1 MQHGQRNGQHKHI
14 LFCRQRLRASVEP
27 VLCMA
32 LRKPDQRPVDFFSFS
47 PILAIYYS
55 GNRLMNTI
63 ERHQVIINRIKK
75 EGQVKV
81 LNLCKELK
89 VSSVTIRKDLKFL
102 EDKGL
107 LFRAHG
113 GAALHNPY
121 TIERPVDEKEK
132 IHLAEK
138 MRIGAAAAKL
148 LQPNDSI
155 LIASGTTVQ
164 AFARN
169 IQPKENLTVITSA
182 LNVALELIHHPEIE
196 IVQLG
201 GLLRKSSSSVTGPY
215 AENILTDFSCSK
227 LFLGV
232 DGIDLDFGLT
242 TANVMEAHL
251 NREMISASQ
260 KTIVLA
266 DSTKFGRR
274 GFGKICGFEDI
285 DEIIT
290 DRAISDYTGKT
301 LEEMGIKLTIV

>member
-1 MQHGQRNGQHKHI
+1 MGR
-14 LFCRQRLRASVEP
+14 FRQRKVGWGRIISKVGGSGFSVCAI
-27 VLCMA
+27 VLI
-32 LRKPDQRPVDFFSFS
+32 LQRHFD
-47 PILAIYYS
+47 
-55 GNRLMNTI
+55 MNTI
-63 ERHQVIINRIKK
+63 ERHQVIINKIKK

-81 LNLCKELK
+81 LNLCEELK
-89 VSSVTIRKDLKFL
+89 VSSVTVRKDLKFL

-113 GAALHNPY
+113 GATLDNPY
-121 TIERPVDEKEK
+121 TIDRPVNEKEK
-132 IHLAEK
+132 IFLSEK

-148 LQPNDSI
+148 LQPDDSI

-164 AFARN
+164 ALARN
-169 IQPKENLTVITSA
+169 IKPNRSLTVITSA

-196 IVQLG
+196 VVQLG

-215 AENILTDFSCSK
+215 AKNILADFSCSK

-232 DGIDLDFGLT
+232 DGIDLAFGLT

-251 NREMISASQ
+251 NREMIKVSQ

-274 GFGKICGFEDI
+274 GFGKICDFDDI

-290 DRAISDYTGKT
+290 DKGVSDYTAKT
-301 LEEMGIKLTIV
+301 LEEMGIKVTIV